1 MRKEP
6 PSSSYGA
13 VAYRKARDM
22 FFDALMAHEV
32 TDLLSARTLER
43 AYLWTLLARSA
54 YMGGIRLASYP
65 RVISVEFKCRSIG
78 TGPIFRGDNILQY
91 DGSTLDMDIGWMEP
105 ETIY

>member
-65 RVISVEFKCRSIG
+65 RVFSVEFKCRSIG
-78 TGPIFRGDNILQY
+78 TGRIFRGDNILQY